1 MYESIQGILTELN
14 PAKIVIET
22 HGIGYNILIPLH
34 MYTDLLASIG
44 QPIKCFLSYVVRE
57 DSQRFFGFLKK
68 TDRDTF
74 EMLSDVSGIGPKT
87 ALSIIGHM
95 PLKELVSAIQSQ
107 DILTLSKIPGIG
119 KKTAERLILE
129 IKDKLKSLIVDSSA
143 IEHLPKEHLI
153 LVNDAVSALVNL
165 GYPHNIAQQTT
176 KTVLKTHPG
185 AIKLAELITLS
196 LKKLRIKD

>member
-1 MYESIQGILTELN
+1 MYESIQGTLTELT
-14 PAKIVIET
+14 PTKIVLET
-22 HGIGYNILIPLH
+22 HGIGYNILIPVH
-34 MYTDLLASIG
+34 MYTDLSGSIG
-44 QPIKCFLSYVVRE
+44 QLIKCFLSYVVRE

-119 KKTAERLILE
+119 KKTAERLIVE
-129 IKDKLKSLIVDSSA
+129 IKDKLKSLIIDA
-143 IEHLPKEHLI
+143 TIIEPLPKEQII

-165 GYPHNIAQQTT
+165 GYAQNVAQQAT
-176 KTVLKTHPG
+176 KNILKAHPG
-185 AIKLAELITLS
+185 TLKLAELITLS